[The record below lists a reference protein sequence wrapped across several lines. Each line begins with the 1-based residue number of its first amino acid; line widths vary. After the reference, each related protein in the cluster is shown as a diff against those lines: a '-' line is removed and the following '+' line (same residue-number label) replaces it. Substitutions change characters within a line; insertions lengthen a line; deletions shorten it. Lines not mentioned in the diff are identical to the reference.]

1 MKYTISHLYQ
11 TGEGVWVFQS
21 NEEHTAGVATRAAQL
36 AEKFGMA
43 SWGNVLGLL
52 HDKGKESK
60 AFQQHI
66 RKASGYDP
74 NAVVDGNYHHAYV
87 GGVIARHFWGKGA
100 DNFLVNPISHTTQDY
115 TILTNSTPY
124 YDKACLRKSISTST
138 NPLYLLSPSRPT
150 RKTFII

>member
-11 TGEGVWVFQS
+11 TGEGQWVFQS

-87 GGVIARHFWGKGA
+87 GGVIAHHLWGKGA
-100 DNFLVNPISHTTQDY
+100 DNFLVNPIVSHHTGLHDTD
-115 TILTNSTPY
+115 
-124 YDKACLRKSISTST
+124 
-138 NPLYLLSPSRPT
+138 
-150 RKTFII
+150 

>member
-11 TGEGVWVFQS
+11 TGEGLWVFQS

-87 GGVIARHFWGKGA
+87 GGVIARHLWGKGA
-100 DNFLVNPISHTTQDY
+100 
-115 TILTNSTPY
+115 Y
-124 YDKACLRKSISTST
+124 YSKACLGKSISTST
-138 NPLYLLSPSRPT
+138 SPLYLLSPSRPT

>member
-11 TGEGVWVFQS
+11 TGEGLWVFQS

-74 NAVVDGNYHHAYV
+74 NAVVDGNYHH
-87 GGVIARHFWGKGA
+87 
-100 DNFLVNPISHTTQDY
+100 
-115 TILTNSTPY
+115 PY
-124 YDKACLRKSISTST
+124 YNKACLRKSISTST
-138 NPLYLLSPSRPT
+138 SPLYLLSPSRPT
-150 RKTFII
+150 RKIFII